1 MKNILL
7 LNILFKNMGC
17 SDSNSIKV
25 KESKRE
31 NNSVP
36 KDLPIENELALNNK
50 KTENNLNSDI
60 LRLKQDNLP
69 KKEEITF
76 KTNNIESAQKNNT
89 NDKNYRENEKEKKE
103 IIEKQDEK
111 EKESREEQNKNKEK
125 KQDINQI
132 ENTENYKKKTKIF

>member
-1 MKNILL
+1 
-7 LNILFKNMGC
+7 MGC
-17 SDSNSIKV
+17 ADSNSLQV
-25 KESKRE
+25 KEPKGK

-50 KTENNLNSDI
+50 KTENKLDSDI
-60 LRLKQDNLP
+60 LRFKQDNLP

-89 NDKNYRENEKEKKE
+89 IEKNYKENEKEKKE
-103 IIEKQDEK
+103 IIEKKDEK

-125 KQDINQI
+125 KQDIKQI
-132 ENTENYKKKTKIF
+132 